1 MTRPGEHSN
10 RKTKSVNG
18 HQPLTDAGWED
29 LRAPVILREKVGV
42 ATDKVQAAA
51 STVYTSPQCFAEVR
65 EDFECLLDTAGMKDA
80 AEVGLRVLG
89 ERAG

>member
-10 RKTKSVNG
+10 RKTKSVNDHLRAA

-42 ATDKVQAAA
+42 ATDNVQADASAA
-51 STVYTSPQCFAEVR
+51 YTSLQCVAEI
-65 EDFECLLDTAGMKDA
+65 
-80 AEVGLRVLG
+80 
-89 ERAG
+89 RARQG